1 MIHNTNEGSIS
12 NALIPRYLQYH
23 AIKVCEGRDDLPLRV
38 MVGRVDGS
46 TLLVKKLLD
55 YQAHV
60 TTLGLVSAGF
70 HRHEAALLAASAG
83 AGAFQGSL
91 EQFDAWCKKTKIK
104 YEAMLQTSLHDNT
117 QWVIWHRPKLKRL
130 ILFPL

>member
-1 MIHNTNEGSIS
+1 MDDNTDECSIS
-12 NALIPRYLQYH
+12 NGVMPRYMQYH

-60 TTLGLVSAGF
+60 ATLGLVSAGF

-83 AGAFQGSL
+83 AGAFQGSQ
-91 EQFDAWCKKTKIK
+91 EQFDAWRKKTKRK
-104 YEAMLQTSLHDNT
+104 YEACY
-117 QWVIWHRPKLKRL
+117 KLV
-130 ILFPL
+130 FTTTHGG